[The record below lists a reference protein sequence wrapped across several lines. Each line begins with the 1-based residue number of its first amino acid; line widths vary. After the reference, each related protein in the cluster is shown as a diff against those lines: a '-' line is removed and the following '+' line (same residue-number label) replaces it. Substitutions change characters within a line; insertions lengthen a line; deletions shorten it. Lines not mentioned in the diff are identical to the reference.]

1 MYTVILILHVF
12 VSFLLII
19 VILVQGGRGGMAE
32 AFGGS
37 GAQSLFGGG
46 ANLVMS
52 KITAVGAGI
61 FLMTCLSLAKLSTE
75 RGRSVV
81 EQLPSVVS
89 EAGLPGLIPPVP
101 APSEGLAPQGAAPAD
116 AAPVPEAVTAP

>member
-61 FLMTCLSLAKLSTE
+61 FLMTCLSLAKLSTD

-81 EQLPSVVS
+81 ERLPSVVS
-89 EAGLPGLIPPVP
+89 EAGLPGLISPVP
-101 APSEGLAPQGAAPAD
+101 APSEGPAPQGAASAD
-116 AAPVPEAVTAP
+116 AAPVPEAATAP

>member
-81 EQLPSVVS
+81 ERLPSVVS
-89 EAGLPGLIPPVP
+89 EAGLPGLISPVP
-101 APSEGLAPQGAAPAD
+101 APSEGLAPQSAAPAD
-116 AAPVPEAVTAP
+116 AAPVPEAATAP